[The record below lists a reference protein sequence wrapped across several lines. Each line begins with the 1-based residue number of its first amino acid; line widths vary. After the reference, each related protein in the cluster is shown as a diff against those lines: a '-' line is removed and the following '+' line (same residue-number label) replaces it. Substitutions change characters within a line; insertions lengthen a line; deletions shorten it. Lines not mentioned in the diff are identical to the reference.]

1 MASRTAPLFQD
12 HDQHVNGHVSDLDS
26 IDGLPMHNCAPIK
39 TKVPEPLPDPLDQS
53 DSSEYSH
60 SETPKSWGRFSF
72 SPSYTAMFTSDCN
85 CGEPPDFSISLDRHD
100 LLLKYGFDYPS
111 EYSETPK
118 SSKVDPDCSSLLSSL
133 YSDSSDY
140 SDTPKSGNWSPPTDL
155 KNDKAFWDSLKLEK
169 PSFWIDPYGL
179 PNTQHLETLE
189 AWRCSQPIKR
199 KEANLFSDLPS
210 LFALSDSQEHPGSP
224 KSSSYSPPT
233 IMSEIEPHCIDE
245 EVPNLLP
252 GLFAELDTSEHSK
265 IIKLLP
271 SN

>member
-72 SPSYTAMFTSDCN
+72 SPSYTAM
-85 CGEPPDFSISLDRHD
+85 
-100 LLLKYGFDYPS
+100 
-111 EYSETPK
+111 
-118 SSKVDPDCSSLLSSL
+118 VDPDCSSLLSSL